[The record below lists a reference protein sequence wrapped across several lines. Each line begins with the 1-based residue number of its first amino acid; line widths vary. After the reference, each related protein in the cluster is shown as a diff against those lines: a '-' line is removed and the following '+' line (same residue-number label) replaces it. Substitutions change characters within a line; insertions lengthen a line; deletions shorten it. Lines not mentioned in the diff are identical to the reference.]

1 MMDPCEMESCPGLA
15 AEVSPLS
22 QFRGLCE
29 DCIYRAIE
37 ERSLDRLDDEDH

>member
-29 DCIYRAIE
+29 DCIERIFE
-37 ERSLDRLDDEDH
+37 ERSIGRMDNQD